1 MRTAVY
7 NKRNSSTGKIIRIS
21 SKRQITIPQKYYE
34 KLGFSEEAECVMN
47 EDGLLIR
54 PVHREN
60 GDFSEQILT
69 ELIAE
74 GYTGEELLT
83 KFKEQSR
90 KIKPAVA
97 QMFAEADRVA
107 EEGDAFTID
116 SLFGTGEEPD
126 V

>member
-7 NKRNSSTGKIIRIS
+7 NKRSSSTGKIIRIS

-90 KIKPAVA
+90 KIKPAVS
-97 QMFAEADRVA
+97 QMLAEADRVA
-107 EEGDAFTID
+107 EEGEAFTEK
-116 SLFGTGEEPD
+116 L
-126 V
+126 